1 VSLRIWFLSFVVVFV
16 SMGCSK
22 TGTKASGVSGDPV
35 SYAEINNRILKPFCL
50 GCHAVTEFPHFN
62 SYAEVKAS
70 LSAIQRAV
78 FITRTMPK
86 RGDLPEDELELL
98 QRWIDQG
105 AQELPETE
113 VVPESSERHPVG
125 FAELQKSLFQ
135 PRCVVCHFPNNPAKI
150 SNLEDYDEVK
160 TLVGSLLFLAVAS
173 DKMPPAPQGTP
184 EGAANPAALS
194 KSEKELLSFWVID
207 GMTK

>member
-1 VSLRIWFLSFVVVFV
+1 LNSRIWFLLFVVLV
-16 SMGCSK
+16 GCSK
-22 TGTKASGVSGDPV
+22 TGTKTSGVGGAAV
-35 SYAEINNRILKPFCL
+35 SYVEINNRILKPFCL
-50 GCHAVTEFPHFN
+50 GCHAATEFPHLN
-62 SYAEVKAS
+62 TYAEVKAS

-105 AQELPETE
+105 AQELPEA
-113 VVPESSERHPVG
+113 VAVPESNERHPVG

-135 PRCVVCHFPNNPAKI
+135 PRCVVCHFPSNPAKI

-160 TLVGSLLFLAVAS
+160 ALVGSLLFLSVAS

-184 EGAANPAALS
+184 EGATNPAALS